1 MDQKGIKKQEI
12 SERLLEFKREDMTYK
27 SGRILGSMC
36 TCPHEVGVEAYYM
49 FLESNLG
56 DSGLF
61 KGTRQMEKEVIGMLG
76 ELLGKKDVCGHVIT
90 GGTEANIMAMRAARN
105 SSNVKNPEI
114 IIPKSAHFSFKKAA
128 DMLRLK
134 IMEAELDE
142 NYCIDIDSV
151 KDLISPNTVAIVGIA
166 GTTELGVIDPI
177 EDLSNICLEKNIYL
191 HVDAAFGGFSIPFL
205 TEIGYNFPKFDF
217 SLPGV
222 SSITIDPHKMGLAP
236 IPTGCILFRDRTYL
250 QSISTETPYLTEKE
264 QSTIVGTRTGAS
276 SAAAWALMKYFGKDG
291 YAEVAEK
298 CMEVT
303 RILADGIEKSGFK
316 LIRKPQLNLVSFIS
330 DKIETDEIYNELEEK
345 GWVASVSAYPKAIR
359 IVVMPHI
366 KEEHVQ
372 EFLKDISEIYTKYTA
387 KTITQDNER
396 KSPVKLVDKTLQGK

>member
-1 MDQKGIKKQEI
+1 MHKKGIERQEI
-12 SERLLEFKREDMTYK
+12 SEKLKKFKREDMNYK

-61 KGTRQMEKEVIGMLG
+61 KGTRQMEKEVIEMLG
-76 ELLGKKDVCGHVIT
+76 TLLGKKDVCGHVIT

-105 SSNVKNPEI
+105 SIDIENPEI

-128 DMLRLK
+128 DMLCLK
-134 IMEAELDE
+134 IREAELDE
-142 NYCIDIDSV
+142 DYRLDMESV
-151 KDLISPNTVAIVGIA
+151 KELLSPNTVAIVGVA

-177 EDLSNICLEKNIYL
+177 EELSNLCLKKDIYL

-205 TEIGYNFPKFDF
+205 NCIGYNFPKFDF
-217 SLPGV
+217 SLKGV

-276 SAAAWALMKYFGKDG
+276 SAATWALMKYLG
-291 YAEVAEK
+291 YEGYSEVAKK

-303 RILADGIEKSGFK
+303 RILADGIHKSGFE
-316 LIRKPQLNLVSFIS
+316 LIREPQLNLVALVSNEME
-330 DKIETDEIYNELEEK
+330 IEEIVDELEDK
-345 GWVASVSAYPKAIR
+345 GWKVSVSSYPKAIR

-366 KEEHVQ
+366 KEEHVH
-372 EFLKDISEIYTKYTA
+372 EFLNDLTEIHTKHVVDVVH
-387 KTITQDNER
+387 QDNDR
-396 KSPVKLVDKTLQGK
+396 KSIIKLVDKTLQGK

>member
-1 MDQKGIKKQEI
+1 MDRKGITKQEI
-12 SERLLEFKREDMTYK
+12 SERLKEFKREDMTYK

-61 KGTRQMEKEVIGMLG
+61 EGTKQMEKEVIRMLG
-76 ELLGKKDVCGHVIT
+76 TLLGKEDVCGHIIT

-105 SSNVKNPEI
+105 SSNVEDPEI
-114 IIPKSAHFSFKKAA
+114 IIPRSAHFSFKKAA

-134 IMEAELDE
+134 IREAELDE
-142 NYCIDIDSV
+142 NYCVDIESV
-151 KDLISPNTVAIVGIA
+151 KGLISDKTVAIVGIA

-177 EDLSNICLEKNIYL
+177 EELSKLCIEKNIYL

-205 TEIGYNFPKFDF
+205 KENGYNLSEFDF
-217 SLPGV
+217 SLEGV

-236 IPTGCILFRDRTYL
+236 IPTGCILFRDRSYL
-250 QSISTETPYLTEKE
+250 KSISTETPYLTEKE

-276 SAAAWALMKYFGKDG
+276 SAAAWALLKYFGRDG
-291 YAEVAEK
+291 YTEIAQK

-303 RILADGIEKSGFK
+303 EFLAEGIKKSGFK
-316 LIRKPQLNLVSFIS
+316 LIREPELNIVAFKS
-330 DKIETDEIYNELEEK
+330 DKILIDDIVREIEDK
-345 GWVASVSAYPKAIR
+345 GWAVSVSSYPEAIR

-366 KEEHVQ
+366 KIEHAR
-372 EFLKDISEIYTKYTA
+372 EFLDALNEIHSKLTSDGLPQDSEKKAYL
-387 KTITQDNER
+387 
-396 KSPVKLVDKTLQGK
+396 KLVDKTIQDE

>member
-1 MDQKGIKKQEI
+1 MDKKGITKQEI
-12 SERLLEFKREDMTYK
+12 SEKLKEFKKEDMTYK

-61 KGTRQMEKEVIGMLG
+61 KGTRQMEKEVIEMLG
-76 ELLGKKDVCGHVIT
+76 SLLGKKDICGHIIT

-105 SSNVKNPEI
+105 SSNVGNPEI

-128 DMLRLK
+128 DMLCLK
-134 IMEAELDE
+134 IREAKLDE
-142 NYCIDIDSV
+142 NYRIDIESV
-151 KDLISPNTVAIVGIA
+151 KELISDRTVAIVGIA

-177 EDLSNICLEKNIYL
+177 EELSKICQENKIYL

-205 TEIGYNFPKFDF
+205 NHNGFNFPKFDF
-217 SLPGV
+217 SLEGV

-236 IPTGCILFRDRTYL
+236 IPTGGILFRGRQYL
-250 QSISTETPYLTEKE
+250 KSISTETPYLTEKE

-276 SAAAWALMKYFGKDG
+276 VAATWALLKYFGKEG
-291 YAEVAEK
+291 YREVAK
-298 CMEVT
+298 NCMEVT
-303 RILADGIEKSGFK
+303 EFLAEGIKKSGFN
-316 LIRKPQLNLVSFIS
+316 LITEHVLNLVAFKS
-330 DKIETDEIYNELEEK
+330 DEIEIEEIVSKLEEK
-345 GWVASVSAYPKAIR
+345 GWSVSIAAYPRAIR

-366 KEEHVQ
+366 KLEHAK
-372 EFLKDISEIYTKYTA
+372 EFVEDLAEIRTLHA
-387 KTITQDNER
+387 LEAVSQNDER
-396 KSPVKLVDKTLQGK
+396 KASLKLVDKTLQGK

>member
-12 SERLLEFKREDMTYK
+12 SERLKNFKREDMTYK

-61 KGTRQMEKEVIGMLG
+61 KGTRQIEKEAIEMLG
-76 ELLGKKDVCGHVIT
+76 ELLGKKDVCGHIIT

-105 SSNVKNPEI
+105 SSNVENPEI
-114 IIPKSAHFSFKKAA
+114 IVPKSAHFSFKKAA
-128 DMLRLK
+128 DMLCLK
-134 IMEAELDE
+134 IMEADLDE
-142 NYCIDIDSV
+142 DYRLDVDSV
-151 KDLISPNTVAIVGIA
+151 KSLISPNTVAIVGIA

-177 EDLSNICLEKNIYL
+177 EELSDLCMEKNIYL

-205 TEIGYNFPKFDF
+205 NHIGYNFPKFDF

-276 SAAAWALMKYFGKDG
+276 SAAAWALMKYFGKEG
-291 YAEVAEK
+291 YAEIAKK

-303 RILADGIEKSGFK
+303 KTLADGIQESGFE
-316 LIRKPQLNLVSFIS
+316 LIRKPELNIVTFKSS
-330 DKIETDEIYNELEEK
+330 KIDTEVIFSELEEK
-345 GWVASVSAYPKAIR
+345 GWVTSVSAYPKAIR

-366 KEEHVQ
+366 KEEHVH
-372 EFLKDISEIYTKYTA
+372 EFLKDLHQIYTKYTA
-387 KTITQDNER
+387 ESVHQNNER
-396 KSPVKLVDKTLQGK
+396 KTTVKLADKTLQGK

>member
-1 MDQKGIKKQEI
+1 MDEKNWQKI
-12 SERLLEFKREDMTYK
+12 SERLKKFKREDMSYK

-36 TCPHEVGVEAYYM
+36 TCPHQVGVEAYYM

-61 KGTRQMEKEVIGMLG
+61 EGTRQMEKEVIEMLG
-76 ELLGKKDVCGHVIT
+76 NLLGKKDVCGHIIT

-105 SSNVKNPEI
+105 SGLVDDPEI

-128 DMLRLK
+128 DMLCLK
-134 IMEAELDE
+134 IREAELDE
-142 NYCIDIDSV
+142 DYRIDIEAV
-151 KDLISPNTVAIVGIA
+151 KELITPNTVAVVGIA

-177 EDLSNICLEKNIYL
+177 EELSTLCLEKDVYL

-205 TEIGYNFPKFDF
+205 NRTGYNLPQFDF
-217 SLPGV
+217 SLKGV

-236 IPTGCILFRDRTYL
+236 IPTGCILFRDKTYL

-276 SAAAWALMKYFGKDG
+276 AAATWALMKYFGHEG
-291 YAEVAEK
+291 YMEVAK
-298 CMEVT
+298 DCMDIT
-303 RILADGIEKSGFK
+303 QMLANGIEESGFK
-316 LIRKPQLNLVSFIS
+316 LIREPQLNLVAFKSEE
-330 DKIETDEIYNELEEK
+330 IEIEEIVDEIEGY
-345 GWVASVSAYPKAIR
+345 GWKVSVSSYPKAIR

-366 KEEHVQ
+366 KEKHVREFTEH
-372 EFLKDISEIYTKYTA
+372 LSKINA
-387 KTITQDNER
+387 KHLAGEVKQDNER
-396 KSPVKLVDKTLQGK
+396 KTTLKLVNKTKQGK

>member
-1 MDQKGIKKQEI
+1 MDKKGIKKQEI
-12 SERLLEFKREDMTYK
+12 SEKLREFKREDMTYK

-61 KGTRQMEKEVIGMLG
+61 KGTRQMEKEVIEMLG

-105 SSNVKNPEI
+105 SSNVENPEI

-128 DMLRLK
+128 DMLCLK
-134 IMEAELDE
+134 IREAELDE
-142 NYCIDIDSV
+142 NYRIDINSV
-151 KDLISPNTVAIVGIA
+151 KELITPNTVAIVGIA
-166 GTTELGVIDPI
+166 GTTELGVIDSI
-177 EDLSNICLEKNIYL
+177 EELSDLCLENNIYL

-205 TEIGYNFPKFDF
+205 NYVGYNFPKFDF

-276 SAAAWALMKYFGKDG
+276 SAAAWALMKYFGKEG
-291 YAEVAEK
+291 YAEIAK
-298 CMEVT
+298 RCMDVT
-303 RILADGIEKSGFK
+303 QVLADGISKSGFK
-316 LIRKPQLNLVSFIS
+316 LIREPELNLVAFKS
-330 DKIETDEIYNELEEK
+330 DEIEVEEIACELEEK

-366 KEEHVQ
+366 KEKHVQ
-372 EFLKDISEIYTKYTA
+372 EFLKDLFEIYINRTTESVH
-387 KTITQDNER
+387 QDSER
-396 KSPVKLVDKTLQGK
+396 KTTIKLVDKTLQGK

>member
-1 MDQKGIKKQEI
+1 MDKKGTKKQEI
-12 SERLLEFKREDMTYK
+12 SEKLREFKREDMTYK

-36 TCPHEVGVEAYYM
+36 TCPHEIGVEAYYM

-61 KGTRQMEKEVIGMLG
+61 KGTRQMEKEVIEMLG
-76 ELLGKKDVCGHVIT
+76 SLLGKKDVCGHIIT

-128 DMLRLK
+128 DMLCLK
-134 IMEAELDE
+134 IREAELDE
-142 NYCIDIDSV
+142 NYCVDIESV
-151 KDLISPNTVAIVGIA
+151 KELISPKTIAIVGIA

-177 EDLSNICLEKNIYL
+177 EELSNLCTRNNIYL

-205 TEIGYNFPKFDF
+205 NHIGYNFPKFDF
-217 SLPGV
+217 SLKGV

-250 QSISTETPYLTEKE
+250 KSISTETPYLTEKE

-276 SAAAWALMKYFGKDG
+276 SAATWALMKYFGKEG
-291 YAEVAEK
+291 YGEVAER
-298 CMEVT
+298 CMKVTEV
-303 RILADGIEKSGFK
+303 LAKGIQESGFK
-316 LIRKPQLNLVSFIS
+316 LIRKPELNLVGFKS
-330 DKIETDEIYNELEEK
+330 DEIEIDEICSELEEK
-345 GWVASVSAYPKAIR
+345 GWMVSVSAYPKAIR

-372 EFLKDISEIYTKYTA
+372 EFLKDLSSIYTKHVVDGMH
-387 KTITQDNER
+387 QDNER
-396 KSPVKLVDKTLQGK
+396 NASIKLVDKTLQGK

>member
-1 MDQKGIKKQEI
+1 MDKKRIRKQKI
-12 SERLLEFKREDMTYK
+12 SEKLQKFKREDMNYK

-61 KGTRQMEKEVIGMLG
+61 KGTRQMEKEVIEMLG
-76 ELLGKKDVCGHVIT
+76 ELLGKRDVCGHVIT

-105 SSNVKNPEI
+105 SSDVKNPEI

-128 DMLRLK
+128 DMLCLK
-134 IMEAELDE
+134 IREAELDK
-142 NYCIDIDSV
+142 NYCMDMGSV
-151 KDLISPNTVAIVGIA
+151 KGLVSPNTVAIVGIA

-177 EDLSNICLEKNIYL
+177 EELSDLCLKNDIYL

-205 TEIGYNFPKFDF
+205 NHIGYGFPKFDF
-217 SLPGV
+217 SLKGV

-236 IPTGCILFRDRTYL
+236 IPTGCILFRDKSYL

-276 SAAAWALMKYFGKDG
+276 AAAAWALMKYLGKDG
-291 YAEVAEK
+291 YAEIAEK
-298 CMEVT
+298 CIKVT
-303 RILADGIEKSGFK
+303 QLLAEGITKSGFK
-316 LIRKPQLNLVSFIS
+316 LIRKPQLNLVSFKSNEIG
-330 DKIETDEIYNELEEK
+330 IEEIVEELEEK
-345 GWVASVSAYPKAIR
+345 GWMVSVSAYPKAIR

-366 KEEHVQ
+366 KEEHIQ
-372 EFLKDISEIYTKYTA
+372 EFLKDLHEIYTKH
-387 KTITQDNER
+387 IVEGVHQEGER
-396 KSPVKLVDKTLQGK
+396 KSIVKLVDKTLQGK

>member
-1 MDQKGIKKQEI
+1 MDKKGISKQLV
-12 SERLLEFKREDMTYK
+12 SEKLKEFKKNDMTYK

-61 KGTRQMEKEVIGMLG
+61 KGTKQIEKEVISTLG
-76 ELLGKKDVCGHVIT
+76 SLLGKEDVCGHVIT
-90 GGTEANIMAMRAARN
+90 GGTEANLMAMRAARN

-128 DMLRLK
+128 DMLCLK
-134 IMEAELDE
+134 IREANLDE
-142 NYCIDIDSV
+142 DYRIDIEHV
-151 KDLISPNTVAIVGIA
+151 KELISPSTVAIVGIA

-177 EDLSNICLEKNIYL
+177 EELSEICLKNDIYL

-205 TEIGYNFPKFDF
+205 SERGYDFPKFDF

-236 IPTGCILFRDRTYL
+236 IPTGCILFRDKTYL
-250 QSISTETPYLTEKE
+250 KRISTETPYLTEKE

-276 SAAAWALMKYFGKDG
+276 SAAAWALLKYFGKEG
-291 YAEVAEK
+291 YAEIAEK
-298 CMEVT
+298 CMDVT
-303 RILADGIEKSGFK
+303 RILAEGVKSAGFK
-316 LIRKPQLNLVSFIS
+316 LIREPELNLLAFIS
-330 DKIETDEIYNELEEK
+330 EEMDTEKIADELEKK
-345 GWVASVSAYPKAIR
+345 GWMVSISAYPKAIR
-359 IVVMPHI
+359 IVIMPHI
-366 KEEHVQ
+366 KEEHVE
-372 EFLKDISEIYTKYTA
+372 EFVEDLSEIRAKYIA
-387 KTITQDNER
+387 DSLYQDNE
-396 KSPVKLVDKTLQGK
+396 KKASLELSDKTT

>member
-1 MDQKGIKKQEI
+1 MDKKGIKKQEI
-12 SERLLEFKREDMTYK
+12 SEKLGEFKREDMTYK

-61 KGTRQMEKEVIGMLG
+61 KGTRQMEKEVIEMLG

-105 SSNVKNPEI
+105 SSNVENPEI

-128 DMLRLK
+128 DMLCLK
-134 IMEAELDE
+134 IREAELDE
-142 NYCIDIDSV
+142 NYRIDIDSV
-151 KDLISPNTVAIVGIA
+151 KKLISPNTVAIVGIA

-177 EDLSNICLEKNIYL
+177 EELSDICLENNIYL

-205 TEIGYNFPKFDF
+205 NYIGYNFPKFDF

-236 IPTGCILFRDRTYL
+236 IPTGCILFRGRTYL

-276 SAAAWALMKYFGKDG
+276 SAAAWALMKYFGKEG
-291 YAEVAEK
+291 YAEIAK
-298 CMEVT
+298 RCMDVT
-303 RILADGIEKSGFK
+303 RVLADGISKSGFK
-316 LIRKPQLNLVSFIS
+316 LIREPELNLVAFKS
-330 DKIETDEIYNELEEK
+330 DEIQVEEIACELEKK

-366 KEEHVQ
+366 KEKHIQ
-372 EFLKDISEIYTKYTA
+372 EFLKDLSEIYTKH
-387 KTITQDNER
+387 TIESVHQDSER
-396 KSPVKLVDKTLQGK
+396 KTTLKLVDKTLQGK